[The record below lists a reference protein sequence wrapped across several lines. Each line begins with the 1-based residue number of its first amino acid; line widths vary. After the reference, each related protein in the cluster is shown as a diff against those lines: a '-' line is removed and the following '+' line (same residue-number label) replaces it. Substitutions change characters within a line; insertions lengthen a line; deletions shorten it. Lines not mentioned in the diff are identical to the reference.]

1 LAAVN
6 HLDSKRIRVGIA
18 HEMRVLREGLAAL
31 LQQRPEMAVVDITP
45 VAEAQKHQK
54 NRDLVDLVL
63 LDVAGEDT
71 AVADKIQ
78 EVKSRFGGAKVI
90 VMGVSDSPSEIL
102 ACIEAGALA
111 YTSQDSSLQQLVE
124 TIQMV
129 YSGQATCPPD
139 ISALLFER
147 IASLKGQLGPVED
160 NRLSKLTRRELE
172 TLQLVSDGMSN
183 REIAAHLTLEL
194 QTIKNYV
201 HSILEKLRVNNRR
214 EAAIYT
220 QYIA

>member
-1 LAAVN
+1 MDQVRSF
-6 HLDSKRIRVGIA
+6 DSGRIRVGIA
-18 HEMRVLREGLAAL
+18 HEVRVLREGLAAL
-31 LQQRPEMAVVDITP
+31 LQQRPELAVIDITP
-45 VAEAQKHQK
+45 PAEGEKLHK
-54 NRDLVDLVL
+54 NDSLDDLVL

-78 EVKSRFGGAKVI
+78 GAKSRFRGAKVI

-102 ACIEAGALA
+102 DCIEAGALA
-111 YTSQDSSLQQLVE
+111 YTSHDSSLQQLVD
-124 TIQMV
+124 TIHMV
-129 YSGQATCPPD
+129 HIGQATCPPD

-147 IASLKGQLGPVED
+147 IALLKGQLRPVED

-220 QYIA
+220 RHIA